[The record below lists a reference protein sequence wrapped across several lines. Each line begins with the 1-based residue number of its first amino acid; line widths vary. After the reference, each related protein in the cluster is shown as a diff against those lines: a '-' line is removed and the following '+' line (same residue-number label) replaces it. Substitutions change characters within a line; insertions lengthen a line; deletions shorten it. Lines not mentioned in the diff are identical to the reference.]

1 MADFGVDI
9 SRYNGNI
16 DFKKA
21 KANGV
26 KFVIIRAVSGASG
39 VYTDPKAESYYRL
52 AKAAGLGVGIY
63 VAGYNWN
70 IGKEIELTEKF
81 LQGKQLDYPVY
92 YDVESFNGTTNFK
105 TKAQTVTAT
114 IKFLDYFERKG
125 YYVGVYANKS
135 WFNSMLNDNRLN
147 KYDKWIAHWA
157 NVNYANSKYQMWQFT
172 NKKKVKGMPNTGEG
186 GVDGNYC
193 YLNYPEIIKKAGLNG
208 YKKEKQK
215 EVKKVTNKLTKEQKD
230 KVKNTVVTYLPEEFD
245 RAKRIAKV
253 YGALMADASLL
264 LDYSRMKESGDTIIA
279 VGGCKL
285 GEIKE
290 LGYGLT
296 AYSDYHIKSNDSVID
311 FLKDRSKFRVKK

>member
-39 VYTDPKAESYYRL
+39 VYTDPKAESYYRE
-52 AKAAGLGVGIY
+52 AKSAGLGVGIY
-63 VAGYNWN
+63 IAGYNWN

-105 TKAQTVTAT
+105 TKVQTVTAT

-157 NVNYANSKYQMWQFT
+157 NANYKNSKYQMWQFT
-172 NKKKVKGMPNTGEG
+172 NKKKIAGMPSTSEG

-215 EVKKVTNKLTKEQKD
+215 EVGKIDKLTKGQKD
-230 KVKNTVVTYLPEEFD
+230 MVKQTVVTYLDNEFD
-245 RAKRIAKV
+245 RAYQIAKAHK
-253 YGALMADASLL
+253 ALMVPASFLM
-264 LDYSRMKESGDTIIA
+264 DFSRMEKSGDTIIA
-279 VGGCKL
+279 VGGDKL
-285 GEIKE
+285 GKIDS

-296 AYSDYHIKSNDSVID
+296 GYSNYHVKENDDLDD
-311 FLKDRSKFRVKK
+311 FLKDRSKYRVK